1 MYECR
6 KYFVMNS
13 SRWKIYVTR
22 QIMHEGKF
30 IQEIRNTTHSF
41 PLHSSSLNFLDDG
54 SGESAS
60 VGENGR
66 ITEKRRRNKKEFGD
80 SKKKNGENKTCQGN
94 VFNFIMN
101 HRIDLI
107 FQMRINSFYRIT
119 RDIHPLFHFQIIFK

>member
-1 MYECR
+1 
-6 KYFVMNS
+6 
-13 SRWKIYVTR
+13 
-22 QIMHEGKF
+22 MHEGKF

-54 SGESAS
+54 SDESAS

-66 ITEKRRRNKKEFGD
+66 ITEKRGRNKKEFGD

-119 RDIHPLFHFQIIFK
+119 RDIHPLFHF